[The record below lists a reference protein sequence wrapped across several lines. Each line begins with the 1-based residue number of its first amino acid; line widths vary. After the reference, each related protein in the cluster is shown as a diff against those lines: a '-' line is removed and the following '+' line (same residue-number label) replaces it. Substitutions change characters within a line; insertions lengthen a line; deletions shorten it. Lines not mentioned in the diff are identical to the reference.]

1 MSTYILIILM
11 IFQIVF
17 MPSAQAGW
25 LSSWFAPPSETQGTA
40 TPVPS
45 PALGTVQPASPPA
58 QYGGPRVL
66 TVSPKVGTGSTEI
79 TARDLDM
86 QRNVIT
92 DRMQTNANM
101 MEVILNNRA
110 VAEAAVRNAQKLSQP
125 TSPTPPVRPEMRAV
139 IPIPP
144 LGTGAVMIHSGSSVI
159 APILPSGLKPASP
172 KGEKTAGASPAVPV
186 ENSGIQPI
194 LPNVAR
200 PAPVLNKDNKP

>member
-1 MSTYILIILM
+1 MMGVVSA
-11 IFQIVF
+11 F
-17 MPSAQAGW
+17 PAQAGW
-25 LSSWFAPPSETQGTA
+25 LSSWFATPSETQGTV

-66 TVSPKVGTGSTEI
+66 TVSPKIGTGSTEI

-125 TSPTPPVRPEMRAV
+125 TSPTPPVQPVVQTV
-139 IPIPP
+139 IPVPSS
-144 LGTGAVMIHSGSSVI
+144 GTGAVMIHSGSSVI

-172 KGEKTAGASPAVPV
+172 KVEKTTGASPAVPV

-200 PAPVLNKDNKP
+200 PAPALNKDNKP